1 MNWILYIHILSA
13 CAWIGGS
20 IMLFGLGVFIKD
32 KSAQDSVYGIIGPFY
47 GYFET
52 VWLLILIATGLFL
65 GKNYDLFALIGI
77 GTNELA
83 YYVTIKIILVSILSF
98 MTLIHL
104 YIAFSTHKKTL
115 SLHQMLFSRGSSL
128 SIFILNLAIL
138 WVAMNIRTLL

>member
-32 KSAQDSVYGIIGPFY
+32 KATQDSIYGIIGPFY

-52 VWLLILIATGLFL
+52 VWLLILIATGIFL
-65 GKNYDLFALIGI
+65 GKYYDLFVLIGI
-77 GTNELA
+77 SKNELA
-83 YYVTIKIILVSILSF
+83 CYVTIKIMLVLILSI

-104 YIAFSTHKKTL
+104 YIAFLTHKKIRNL
-115 SLHQMLFSRGSSL
+115 RQILLSRGSSL
-128 SIFILNLAIL
+128 AIFILNLAIL
-138 WVAMNIRTLL
+138 WVAINIRTLL